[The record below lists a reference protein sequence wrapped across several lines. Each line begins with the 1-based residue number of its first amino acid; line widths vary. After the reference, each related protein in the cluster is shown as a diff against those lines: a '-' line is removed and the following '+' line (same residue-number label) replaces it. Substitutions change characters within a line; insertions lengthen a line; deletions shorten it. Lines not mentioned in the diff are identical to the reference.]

1 MLIRLFVS
9 FIRFCASGFNEFL
22 DKNGAYMAASIS
34 FYTLFS
40 MFPLLLALLS
50 IFGFLLNSEALQ
62 EKLIR
67 ELPKQLPVGEDLVAT
82 FLRNVS
88 DGRLVTSVVAPFALL
103 WASTAVFGAI
113 RKSVNII
120 WGIRRTR
127 PFLLER
133 MMDFSLMFGA
143 AILLVIFVFTTT
155 FLNFFQEIFAVLL
168 PDSPPSGSEFWSRIA
183 VAVPPTAI
191 FFAFLIVYMWLP
203 NTRVR
208 LRDAWLP
215 ALLASAAFN
224 IGTVIFVQW
233 LKAFPAV
240 ESVYGAV
247 SAVIAFMAW
256 VYVSAI
262 IMLSGVLVTSRFQAY
277 LSARDQQRR
286 LDDLSRSLERVRA
299 NPVVLAVAD
308 AGAD

>member
-1 MLIRLFVS
+1 
-9 FIRFCASGFNEFL
+9 
-22 DKNGAYMAASIS
+22 MAASIS

-50 IFGFLLNSEALQ
+50 IFGFLLDSEALQ

-88 DGRLVTSVVAPFALL
+88 DGRIVTSFIAPFALL
-103 WASTAVFGAI
+103 WASTAVFSAI

-120 WGIRRTR
+120 WGIKRTR

-133 MMDFSLMFGA
+133 LMDFSLMFGA
-143 AILLVIFVFTTT
+143 AILLVIFVFMTT
-155 FLNFFQEIFAVLL
+155 FLSFFQEIFAVLL
-168 PDSPPSGSEFWSRIA
+168 PDSPPSGAEFWSRIA
-183 VAVPPTAI
+183 IAVPPIAI
-191 FFAFLIVYMWLP
+191 LFAFLIVYMWLP
-203 NTRVR
+203 NTKVR

-215 ALLASAAFN
+215 ALLGSVAFN
-224 IGTVIFVQW
+224 IGTFVFVQW

-240 ESVYGAV
+240 QSVYGAV

-262 IMLSGVLVTSRFQAY
+262 IMLAGVLVTSRFQAY

-286 LDDLSRSLERVRA
+286 LDDLSFSLQRIRGEPIA
-299 NPVVLAVAD
+299 LDLEEALND
-308 AGAD
+308 